1 MKTFLI
7 LFSLLFLGQKSV
19 AQDWILVGSDSDG
32 DKWYIKSSY
41 VSKDDYGGG
50 IKLWVKK
57 EVKKTTIKK
66 KGQSFTYINAKE
78 LQLLVADCS
87 ERKLKFVASTLYNSQ
102 GKVVNSW
109 TIDDF
114 EQEWRDVVPDSIGEI
129 MLEKI
134 CELMNWRTNG
144 L

>member
-134 CELMNWRTNG
+134 CELMN
-144 L
+144 

>member
-41 VSKDDYGGG
+41 VSKDNYGGG

-87 ERKLKFVASTLYNSQ
+87 ERKIKFVASTLYNSQ
-102 GKVVNSW
+102 GKVVNNW
-109 TIDDF
+109 TLEDF
-114 EQEWRDVVPDSIGEI
+114 NQEWLDVVPDSIGEI

-134 CELMNWRTNG
+134 CELMN
-144 L
+144 

>member
-41 VSKDDYGGG
+41 VSKDNSGGG

-57 EVKKTTIKK
+57 QQIHYWL
-66 KGQSFTYINAKE
+66 F
-78 LQLLVADCS
+78 
-87 ERKLKFVASTLYNSQ
+87 
-102 GKVVNSW
+102 
-109 TIDDF
+109 
-114 EQEWRDVVPDSIGEI
+114 
-129 MLEKI
+129 
-134 CELMNWRTNG
+134 
-144 L
+144 

>member
-41 VSKDDYGGG
+41 VSKDNYGGG

-102 GKVVNSW
+102 GKVVNNW
-109 TIDDF
+109 TLEDF
-114 EQEWRDVVPDSIGEI
+114 NQEWLDVVPDSIGEI

-134 CELMNWRTNG
+134 CELMN
-144 L
+144 